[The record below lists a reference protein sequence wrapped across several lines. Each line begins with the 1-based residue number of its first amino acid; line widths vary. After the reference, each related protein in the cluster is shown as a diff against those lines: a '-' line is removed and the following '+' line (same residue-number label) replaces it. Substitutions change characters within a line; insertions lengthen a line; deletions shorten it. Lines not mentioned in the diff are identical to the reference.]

1 MRLSVRMIATSVF
14 AVLLMST
21 LLLHAGEAAR
31 PLAGNEK
38 AVDPSVAEP
47 AVWMLSDPMPGASMS
62 AAMPYSRGRNI
73 DTPRFELFL
82 GYSYLRAV
90 PTMADGNRLVWMHG
104 GSASIAFNVNRYLG
118 LVADVGDYTSS
129 QVRFTG
135 AYTSTIDVDNANQ
148 AALTYLFGPRLSFR
162 QHSRITPF
170 VQALF
175 GGMHANEVTLS
186 GCTANCMLLPN
197 ESTFAMT
204 AGGGLDLRVRRHFAI
219 RPIQAEYLMTRF
231 KNYST
236 GTTATQNDMRLS
248 SGIVFRF
255 GGGERMPDLPP
266 VEYACSVNPST
277 AFPGDTIAVSGTVMN
292 LDPAK
297 TAVYTWSADG
307 GTVTGSSGST
317 AKIDTANLAPGAYT
331 LKGHVSEGARA
342 SDNADCTAP
351 YAVKAYEPPTVS
363 CTANPATVISGDS
376 STITATGVSPQ
387 NLSLTYS
394 YYATSGT
401 VSGTGSTAI
410 LSTVGAA
417 LGPVTVTCNVV
428 DSKSQTATG
437 ETSVTVA
444 ALPAAPKPVT
454 IDVCTIHFARDV
466 HRPSRVDNEAKACLD
481 QVALNLQRNADATLA
496 IVGNASNDE
505 KDNTKIA
512 SERAVNTKAYLVS
525 EKGIDSSRIALY
537 TGSLNGMTVSNTLIP
552 SGATFN
558 TTGDTPIDESAV
570 KMHPATSVQHNTK

>member
-1 MRLSVRMIATSVF
+1 
-14 AVLLMST
+14 
-21 LLLHAGEAAR
+21 
-31 PLAGNEK
+31 
-38 AVDPSVAEP
+38 
-47 AVWMLSDPMPGASMS
+47 
-62 AAMPYSRGRNI
+62 
-73 DTPRFELFL
+73 
-82 GYSYLRAV
+82 
-90 PTMADGNRLVWMHG
+90 
-104 GSASIAFNVNRYLG
+104 
-118 LVADVGDYTSS
+118 
-129 QVRFTG
+129 
-135 AYTSTIDVDNANQ
+135 
-148 AALTYLFGPRLSFR
+148 
-162 QHSRITPF
+162 
-170 VQALF
+170 
-175 GGMHANEVTLS
+175 
-186 GCTANCMLLPN
+186 
-197 ESTFAMT
+197 
-204 AGGGLDLRVRRHFAI
+204 
-219 RPIQAEYLMTRF
+219 MTRF

-236 GTTATQNDMRLS
+236 GTTATQDDMRLS

-255 GGGERMPDLPP
+255 GGGARMPDLPP
-266 VEYACSVNPST
+266 VEYSCSVNPST
-277 AFPGDTIAVSGTVMN
+277 AFPGDTIAVSGTAMN
-292 LDPAK
+292 LNPAK

-317 AKIDTANLAPGAYT
+317 AKIDTANLVPGAYT

-351 YAVKAYEPPTVS
+351 YVVKAYEPPTVS

-401 VSGTGSTAI
+401 VSGTGSRAI

-417 LGPVTVTCNVV
+417 IGPVTVTCNVV
-428 DSKSQTATG
+428 DSKNQTATG